1 MVNRS
6 YPGARP
12 FRGTRGRKGYRLAAI
27 GLTLATLCSS
37 CQATREGMP
46 PDIAQNIRNG
56 GRVVDGRGMAALYA
70 PLQEKAP
77 YAGVHVDRDESYGP
91 DVRNRADVFTPQT
104 AAVHSRPVLLFV
116 HGGGFTGGARKLS
129 PDSPFYDNV
138 GIWAVRNGYVGVT
151 MSYRL
156 APQNRWPA
164 GPEDIGRA
172 VEWLQRT
179 ISAKGGD
186 PARIF
191 LMGHSAGATHV
202 AGYVSHLQ
210 FGPGAR
216 LGIRAAIIISGTF
229 DVTLGSA
236 SADEQSFV
244 EREAA
249 YFIED
254 PARQSEQSSVPG
266 LLTTPVPLLIVNAE
280 YDPEYFL
287 RRTAALKA
295 ALDRSRRTE
304 RFVVLPGESHM
315 SDVFSINSVDETLTR
330 EVNRFIRLH
339 LNVGKDQ

>member
-1 MVNRS
+1 
-6 YPGARP
+6 
-12 FRGTRGRKGYRLAAI
+12 
-27 GLTLATLCSS
+27 
-37 CQATREGMP
+37 
-46 PDIAQNIRNG
+46 
-56 GRVVDGRGMAALYA
+56 MAALYA
-70 PLQEKAP
+70 PLQEKEP
-77 YAGVHVDRDESYGP
+77 YAGVRVDRDESYGP
-91 DVRNRADVFTPQT
+91 DARNRADVFTPQT
-104 AAVHSRPVLLFV
+104 GAARPRPVLLFV

-179 ISAKGGD
+179 IEAKGGD

-202 AGYVSHLQ
+202 AGYVSHPQ
-210 FGPGAR
+210 FGPGAH

-236 SADEQSFV
+236 TADEQSFV

-254 PARQSEQSSVPG
+254 PSRQSEQSSVPG

-287 RRTAALKA
+287 RRTAALKV

-304 RFVVLPGESHM
+304 RFVVLRGESHM

-330 EVNRFIRLH
+330 EVNRFIRQP
-339 LNVGKDQ
+339 LNVGKD